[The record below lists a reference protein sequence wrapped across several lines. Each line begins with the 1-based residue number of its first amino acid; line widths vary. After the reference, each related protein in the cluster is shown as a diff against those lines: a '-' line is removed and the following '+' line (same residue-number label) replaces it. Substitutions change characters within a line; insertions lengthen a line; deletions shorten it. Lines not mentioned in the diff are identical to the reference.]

1 MLPVPEKRSSTFDSS
16 KSILFDNT
24 LNSASFAKSV
34 VGRAGNPAGGLMNL
48 PLNFPPIM
56 RNVKVDKV
64 DNIDA
69 EYFAQMVKR
78 LKEAQ

>member
-1 MLPVPEKRSSTFDSS
+1 
-16 KSILFDNT
+16 
-24 LNSASFAKSV
+24 
-34 VGRAGNPAGGLMNL
+34 MNL